1 MSRRLAVPST
11 IVLTIGLLFTAL
23 PTQAGAFRDGLP
35 LRFRAMC
42 SRIVRADG
50 RHEEVPSKMVSQLAA
65 GDRLRVETAG
75 GGGFGA
81 AAQRDRAAVE
91 TDLADG
97 KVSREA
103 ARKCYGW
110 TGES

>member
-1 MSRRLAVPST
+1 
-11 IVLTIGLLFTAL
+11 
-23 PTQAGAFRDGLP
+23 
-35 LRFRAMC
+35 
-42 SRIVRADG
+42 
-50 RHEEVPSKMVSQLAA
+50 MVSQLAA